1 MEAGSRGMAG
11 PSAAGSG
18 APFPPPTLPFSGHPK
33 GDFPSPQLSSV
44 LVAVSQIFTQVGA
57 SQGEGAAGTS
67 TAHRLHF
74 WVIPHLRPWSSKVQV
89 VCPKSSRGQ
98 ATSQL
103 RGDSLPW
110 QVSVDTWQVTL
121 GMSPAPRAP
130 ASPGP
135 FTNTLHFDSS
145 ERSSSCQ
152 MKYLQ
157 TSVLR
162 G

>member
-1 MEAGSRGMAG
+1 M
-11 PSAAGSG
+11 
-18 APFPPPTLPFSGHPK
+18 
-33 GDFPSPQLSSV
+33 Q
-44 LVAVSQIFTQVGA
+44 AV
-57 SQGEGAAGTS
+57 
-67 TAHRLHF
+67 R
-74 WVIPHLRPWSSKVQV
+74 
-89 VCPKSSRGQ
+89 PKSSRGQ

-110 QVSVDTWQVTL
+110 QVSLNTWQVTL

-130 ASPGP
+130 TSPCP
-135 FTNTLHFDSS
+135 VTNTLHFDSS